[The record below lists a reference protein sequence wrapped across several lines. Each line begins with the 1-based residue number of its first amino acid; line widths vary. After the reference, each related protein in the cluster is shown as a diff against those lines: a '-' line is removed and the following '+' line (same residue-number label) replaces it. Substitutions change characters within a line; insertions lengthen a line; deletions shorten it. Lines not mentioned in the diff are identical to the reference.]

1 MTSDNRYGMKNS
13 GHRILL
19 LWVLCLFGLS
29 LVQSKQSRPRK
40 RTPAKTDQKVYLVHA
55 DELFYDLYGS
65 RPDAQIVKGRVHFL
79 HQGAHMTCDSAYF
92 YQASNSFRAFGHVR
106 MKQGD
111 TLSLTS
117 DYAYYDGN
125 EQMAE
130 ARHHVVLQHRGSRL
144 YCDSLNF
151 DRMYGIGYFFEGG
164 KLVDKKTVLTSDWGE
179 YHTAT
184 KQAVFKYDVH
194 LKSPK
199 YIVKTDTLYYD
210 TRKSTARVDGP
221 SVVTSGKSV
230 IHTTKGLFDTQRD
243 KAQLFERST
252 VTNKGKNMTAD
263 SMYHDSKRGI
273 SQGYGHVVYTD
284 NIQKNRLTGG
294 YCYYNE
300 KTGYAVATKNPVAMD
315 FSQKDTLYLHAD
327 TMKLYTF
334 HINTDSMYRKV
345 HAFHKV
351 RAYRTDVQAV
361 CDSLVFN
368 SKDSCMTMYK
378 DPIVWNAN
386 RQLLGEKILVY
397 FNDSTVRFAHVI
409 GQALSV
415 EQMADGKHYNQVASK
430 QMKAFFIDGNMREAW
445 AEGNVAS
452 VYYPI
457 DDKDSTL
464 IGLNYIET
472 DTMKMYIGADRQL
485 QRIWMPKAEG
495 TLYPMTQAPAEKH
508 ALPSFAWFDDV
519 RPLNK
524 DDIYEWRGKQADKV
538 LKPQESREAP
548 LPMLTQ
554 TKRTAP

>member
-1 MTSDNRYGMKNS
+1 MTSDNRYGTKNS

-29 LVQSKQSRPRK
+29 LVQSKQTRPRK
-40 RTPAKTDQKVYLVHA
+40 RAPAKTDQKVYLVHA

-92 YQASNSFRAFGHVR
+92 YEASNSFRAFGHVR

-263 SMYHDSKRGI
+263 SLYHDSKRGI

-284 NIQKNRLTGG
+284 NIQKNQLTGG

-430 QMKAFFIDGNMREAW
+430 QMKAFFIDGNMHEAW

-554 TKRTAP
+554 TKGTAP

>member
-1 MTSDNRYGMKNS
+1 MTSDKRYGTKNS

-29 LVQSKQSRPRK
+29 LVQSKQTRPRK
-40 RTPAKTDQKVYLVHA
+40 RAPAKTDQKVYLVHA

-92 YQASNSFRAFGHVR
+92 YEASNSFRAFGHVR

-263 SMYHDSKRGI
+263 SLYHDSKRGI

-284 NIQKNRLTGG
+284 NIQKNQLTGG

-334 HINTDSMYRKV
+334 HIDTDSMYRKV

-554 TKRTAP
+554 TKGTAP

>member
-1 MTSDNRYGMKNS
+1 
-13 GHRILL
+13 
-19 LWVLCLFGLS
+19 
-29 LVQSKQSRPRK
+29 
-40 RTPAKTDQKVYLVHA
+40 
-55 DELFYDLYGS
+55 
-65 RPDAQIVKGRVHFL
+65 
-79 HQGAHMTCDSAYF
+79 
-92 YQASNSFRAFGHVR
+92 
-106 MKQGD
+106 
-111 TLSLTS
+111 
-117 DYAYYDGN
+117 
-125 EQMAE
+125 
-130 ARHHVVLQHRGSRL
+130 
-144 YCDSLNF
+144 
-151 DRMYGIGYFFEGG
+151 
-164 KLVDKKTVLTSDWGE
+164 
-179 YHTAT
+179 
-184 KQAVFKYDVH
+184 
-194 LKSPK
+194 
-199 YIVKTDTLYYD
+199 
-210 TRKSTARVDGP
+210 
-221 SVVTSGKSV
+221 
-230 IHTTKGLFDTQRD
+230 
-243 KAQLFERST
+243 
-252 VTNKGKNMTAD
+252 MTAD
-263 SMYHDSKRGI
+263 SLYHDSKRGI

-284 NIQKNRLTGG
+284 NIQKNQLTGG

-495 TLYPMTQAPAEKH
+495 TLYPMTQAPAEKQ

-554 TKRTAP
+554 TKGTAP

>member
-1 MTSDNRYGMKNS
+1 
-13 GHRILL
+13 
-19 LWVLCLFGLS
+19 
-29 LVQSKQSRPRK
+29 
-40 RTPAKTDQKVYLVHA
+40 
-55 DELFYDLYGS
+55 
-65 RPDAQIVKGRVHFL
+65 
-79 HQGAHMTCDSAYF
+79 
-92 YQASNSFRAFGHVR
+92 
-106 MKQGD
+106 
-111 TLSLTS
+111 
-117 DYAYYDGN
+117 
-125 EQMAE
+125 
-130 ARHHVVLQHRGSRL
+130 
-144 YCDSLNF
+144 
-151 DRMYGIGYFFEGG
+151 
-164 KLVDKKTVLTSDWGE
+164 
-179 YHTAT
+179 
-184 KQAVFKYDVH
+184 
-194 LKSPK
+194 
-199 YIVKTDTLYYD
+199 
-210 TRKSTARVDGP
+210 
-221 SVVTSGKSV
+221 
-230 IHTTKGLFDTQRD
+230 
-243 KAQLFERST
+243 
-252 VTNKGKNMTAD
+252 
-263 SMYHDSKRGI
+263 
-273 SQGYGHVVYTD
+273 
-284 NIQKNRLTGG
+284 
-294 YCYYNE
+294 
-300 KTGYAVATKNPVAMD
+300 
-315 FSQKDTLYLHAD
+315 
-327 TMKLYTF
+327 
-334 HINTDSMYRKV
+334 
-345 HAFHKV
+345 
-351 RAYRTDVQAV
+351 
-361 CDSLVFN
+361 
-368 SKDSCMTMYK
+368 MTMYK

-554 TKRTAP
+554 TKGTAP